1 MTARTTLASV
11 TCFVVGGVYFL
22 PLLWSISLSLRKSS
36 EVYGVVVQHTFQPSN
51 YSAAWTDLGM
61 ARLFGNTI
69 IITALTVA
77 IVLVLSVTAA
87 YGVVRYRTRFAEFV
101 FMLILLGLMVPP
113 AAVILPF
120 FVVLRDLGLYNHLFA
135 VVLAEASFAL
145 PFGILLMRGYF
156 EQLPRDLTDAARVDG
171 ATEWRAF
178 RYVNLPLVRPAL
190 VTLGTIVV
198 LATWNGFIF
207 PLLLLADPRSGTLTT
222 AISTFSTVSVTGG
235 ISTQIVAAAAV
246 MAAAPVIAILII
258 ARRAYVSG
266 IVNGALKQ

>member
-1 MTARTTLASV
+1 M
-11 TCFVVGGVYFL
+11 F
-22 PLLWSISLSLRKSS
+22 
-36 EVYGVVVQHTFQPSN
+36 GVVVQHSFQPGN
-51 YSAAWTDLGM
+51 YSAAWTQLDM
-61 ARLFGNTI
+61 ARLFANSI
-69 IITALTVA
+69 IITALTVV
-77 IVLVLSVTAA
+77 IVLALSVTAA
-87 YGVVRYRTRFAEFV
+87 YGVVRFRTTFSEFI
-101 FMLILLGLMVPP
+101 FLLILLGLMVPP

-120 FVVLRDLGLYNHLFA
+120 FVTMRDLGLYNHLFA

-171 ATEWRAF
+171 AGEWRAF

-246 MAAAPVIAILII
+246 MAAAPVIAILHQRAVHRGLGPGHQTCRGTSSATT
-258 ARRAYVSG
+258 ARRRSQRPARW
-266 IVNGALKQ
+266 